1 MILNLTFTNKNFC
14 SIWAELKTEQSRRD
28 DLFSLFYIMIY
39 LFTGSLPW
47 IGIKSKSKK
56 EKREKIRNLKLCLSN
71 FELCQNVNNIISNE
85 VELFAFYLNGLS
97 FEDEPNYYYLEQ
109 LLKEMIDKVD
119 NSKNNKLTEPVIKIK
134 N

>member
-1 MILNLTFTNKNFC
+1 
-14 SIWAELKTEQSRRD
+14 
-28 DLFSLFYIMIY
+28 MIY

-119 NSKNNKLTEPVIKIK
+119 NSKNYKLTEPVIKIK